1 MSNEFALRQYTLP
14 LPQPFET
21 SKSLQDFGTPKPGAH
36 HDESWPVLYI
46 LTNSKNKTAYIGQT
60 TNYQRRMKQHAAN
73 VDKDF
78 DRTLLIDNPT
88 FNQSA
93 TFEFENRL
101 IELFCAD
108 EKYQVTNANNGYAQF
123 DYFERP
129 QYRQKFRNLWTKLRK
144 ENYAIHPI
152 EELENTDLFK
162 FSPFKTLTPDQYET
176 IETIYKRLE
185 QEHEDIKHGGPKK
198 ERVTV
203 VNGAPGTGKTTL
215 AKVIAHVTGEKFEA
229 INAVSSGV
237 PELRKLIAKAQ
248 EDRRNGRGRTIV
260 FIDEIHRFNKAQ
272 QDVLPYVENGTIV
285 LIGATT
291 ENPFFEINS
300 PLLSRMKV
308 VRLEKLQA
316 PQIQQILER
325 AIADPERGFGNSFK
339 AEPEALR
346 IIADFA
352 AGDARSALNILEQAE
367 FMLPEE
373 GERVLTVATLR
384 SVIGTALQR
393 YDKKGD
399 QHYDIISAFI
409 KSMRGGDADAA
420 LHYLARM
427 IEGGEDVRF
436 VARRVVICAAEDVGL
451 ADPQALVV
459 ANAAAQAADFV
470 GWPEAQIPL
479 AEAVCYIAN
488 APKSNTAYMGI
499 AKARADV
506 RSRNCGSVPKHLR
519 DAHYPGAAKLGHG
532 IDYKYPH
539 NFPGGWV
546 EQQYLPDELMGT
558 RYYIPS
564 GHGQDKGRR

>member
-1 MSNEFALRQYTLP
+1 MENLFGNL
-14 LPQPFET
+14 FET
-21 SKSLQDFGTPKPGAH
+21 EKRQTKPLADRMRPERLSDFVGQESAVGAG
-36 HDESWPVLYI
+36 SPL
-46 LTNSKNKTAYIGQT
+46 
-60 TNYQRRMKQHAAN
+60 RRMIERD
-73 VDKDF
+73 V
-78 DRTLLIDNPT
+78 L
-88 FNQSA
+88 QSV
-93 TFEFENRL
+93 
-101 IELFCAD
+101 LF
-108 EKYQVTNANNGYAQF
+108 Y
-123 DYFERP
+123 
-129 QYRQKFRNLWTKLRK
+129 
-144 ENYAIHPI
+144 
-152 EELENTDLFK
+152 
-162 FSPFKTLTPDQYET
+162 
-176 IETIYKRLE
+176 
-185 QEHEDIKHGGPKK
+185 GP
-198 ERVTV
+198 
-203 VNGAPGTGKTTL
+203 PGTGKTTL

-248 EDRRNGRGRTIV
+248 EDRRSGRGRTIV

-272 QDVLPYVENGTIV
+272 QDVLLPYVENGTIV

-316 PQIQQILER
+316 PQIKQILER

-546 EQQYLPDELMGT
+546 EQQYLPDELVGT